1 MAKKTTYINKG
12 GLHTLADGTKVP
24 GGETFESTDPNLC
37 AKFPL
42 KFEKAGSVKKP
53 VNATTAAPEPES
65 TATPSEENKAI
76 SGQTVAENAPQDV
89 TAEFT
94 VDSDG
99 SLTVLRDKK
108 GWAVFEDGD
117 DDALNDKPLK
127 KKEVQ
132 PFIDDYLAD

>member
-53 VNATTAAPEPES
+53 VNATTAAPEP
-65 TATPSEENKAI
+65 
-76 SGQTVAENAPQDV
+76 
-89 TAEFT
+89 
-94 VDSDG
+94 
-99 SLTVLRDKK
+99 VLRDKK